1 MGCDHGAPPGT
12 DHDRRIT
19 IRNNPTSKPLL
30 SVEEAAVLLGET
42 RSTLYR
48 AIKAGPFPLPIF
60 KIGQRL
66 RIPRRSV
73 ERLLAGLPLTPTED
87 ARVILS
93 HPSMWSRDQLD
104 PAGTPNP
111 VAPEDSIFPT

>member
-1 MGCDHGAPPGT
+1 MRH
-12 DHDRRIT
+12 
-19 IRNNPTSKPLL
+19 NPTSKSPKPLL

-48 AIKAGPFPLPIF
+48 SIKAGTFPLPIF
-60 KIGQRL
+60 RIGQRI

-73 ERLLAGLPLTPTED
+73 ERLLAGLPLTPPED
-87 ARVILS
+87 ASVTLS
-93 HPSMWSRDQLD
+93 HPSMWSRNQLD
-104 PAGTPNP
+104 AAGAPEP

>member
-1 MGCDHGAPPGT
+1 MRH
-12 DHDRRIT
+12 
-19 IRNNPTSKPLL
+19 NPTSKSPKPLL

-48 AIKAGPFPLPIF
+48 SIKAGTFPLPIF
-60 KIGQRL
+60 RIGQRI

-73 ERLLAGLPLTPTED
+73 ERLLAGLPLIPPED
-87 ARVILS
+87 ASVTLS
-93 HPSMWSRDQLD
+93 HPSMWSRNQFD
-104 PAGTPNP
+104 PEGAPDP

>member
-1 MGCDHGAPPGT
+1 M
-12 DHDRRIT
+12 RY
-19 IRNNPTSKPLL
+19 NPTSKSPKPLL

-48 AIKAGPFPLPIF
+48 SIKAGTFPLPIF
-60 KIGQRL
+60 RIGQRI

-73 ERLLAGLPLTPTED
+73 ERLLAGLPLTPPED
-87 ARVILS
+87 ASPARS
-93 HPSMWSRDQLD
+93 HPSMWLTDQLD
-104 PAGTPNP
+104 PAGAPDP